1 MSSLSFYG
9 FDEFYEIHY
18 VAMYK
23 VYRGNYII
31 HYCMCTVNKC
41 IYMELT
47 IHGEECK
54 AYDFLESI

>member
-9 FDEFYEIHY
+9 FNEFYEIHY

-41 IYMELT
+41 IYIGLS
-47 IHGEECK
+47 IH
-54 AYDFLESI
+54 D